1 MVDTKKLMQLKPE
14 LFRSVTEIE
23 VRYRDLDTFNHVNN
37 AVYASYLEVGR
48 LKYNKSR
55 LDNLID
61 WKERG
66 FILGTNHI
74 VYLKPLFLFDTVTIY
89 TGVGRVGEKSVTFV
103 NLLQNQKRETV
114 AVAYS
119 VLVAYDFIHDKT
131 IEVPAEWRKI
141 FEETDQMLLKHF
153 SE

>member
-1 MVDTKKLMQLKPE
+1 MIARKKLENLKPE
-14 LFRSVTEIE
+14 LFHSETEIE
-23 VRYRDLDTFNHVNN
+23 VRYRDLDTFKHVNN

-48 LKYNKSR
+48 LKYNKTF
-55 LDNLID
+55 LADLID

-74 VYLKPLFLFDTVTIY
+74 IYLKPLFLFDRVRIF
-89 TGVGRVGEKSVTFV
+89 TGVGKIGERSVTFV
-103 NLLQNQKRETV
+103 NLLQNQKGKSV

-119 VLVAYDFIHDKT
+119 VLVAYDFIRDKT
-131 IEVPAEWRKI
+131 IGIPGEWRNI
-141 FEETDQMLLKHF
+141 FKKVDKELLAYL